1 MKTISWES
9 RSIELSEEKPG
20 YYKADYE
27 GVTLRV
33 YTYPNGEKNTTWY
46 LAKVL
51 LKERIIVTSEVRETL
66 EEAQNDCDE
75 RCKKTA
81 SLLVH
86 NLIRPNPR
94 IGIIGSTELRKVL
107 LVFDYEDGGNYINAI
122 IEPRTAYNLAAHLIA
137 KASFF
142 CSAEKVIVY
151 SNGPAEEY
159 QGSDI
164 ESAVRAFCIRH
175 HITREETD
183 MVQAVVESSDY
194 E

>member
-1 MKTISWES
+1 MKTIAWQS
-9 RSIELSEEKPG
+9 RSIELHEHTEG
-20 YYKADYE
+20 CYKAEYD
-27 GVTLRV
+27 GVRLLV
-33 YTYPNGEKNTTWY
+33 YTYPDDEGKSTWY
-46 LAKVL
+46 MAKVVL
-51 LKERIIVTSEVRETL
+51 RRVIVTSEIRETL
-66 EEAQNDCDE
+66 EEAQDECDE
-75 RCKKTA
+75 RCKKIA
-81 SLLVH
+81 GQLVH
-86 NLIRPNPR
+86 NLIRSNPR
-94 IGIIGSTELRKVL
+94 VGIVGSTELRKVVL
-107 LVFDYEDGGNYINAI
+107 LFDYEDGGNYINAI

-142 CSAEKVIVY
+142 CSAQKVIVY

-183 MVQAVVESSDY
+183 MVQAVVESRNH